1 MNLLSGRICL
11 LALLVSYLTMAGT
24 SSAVCSAT
32 DTVTV
37 RAEWLGLAQ
46 FEKEP
51 KICAKYAKG
60 ANTVKKNLR
69 ISQKKGDFPA
79 DSVSC
84 VYKNPP
90 SAYDIYADI
99 GSGEKLV
106 YQHSGGGKL
115 QQIGKFNVLVLN
127 GSFREMGR
135 QYGSLL
141 GPTMQSFYTK
151 AIEEY
156 IIGKG
161 HATYEQIRDASE
173 KGYETYPVYITE
185 MIEGMAETSGL
196 TLEKQK
202 ILNNAVMLLIFPGS
216 FQGCSSLAAWGN
228 YVSDGKLVMG
238 RNWDLPPSYLADF
251 QNFLSVIIYNPDS
264 LRSVMEITY
273 PGTFVF
279 QTGLNSSGISA
290 HVQNG
295 QMCDPNVHT
304 DHAGSNH
311 ELFFFLLSERSLD
324 NYMTKLNSTLDDAGL
339 LIPVADST
347 VAYDMQWPTYGCN
360 KRSEKDYQG
369 ILATTNHYVDPPA
382 AWPLITPPEDPVKN
396 MYTYTRRENL
406 LSLAN
411 SDTYR
416 GKINA
421 EKMMEIFDTEI
432 PAGGAT
438 FPSKNYPARTYHQVV
453 TVPADKT
460 IWLKARGYSDW
471 TKIELGY
478 FFR

>member
-1 MNLLSGRICL
+1 MNLLLGRIFL
-11 LALLVSYLTMAGT
+11 LALLVSYLMMAGT
-24 SSAVCSAT
+24 SAVCSAA

-37 RAEWLGLAQ
+37 RAEWVGLVQ
-46 FEKEP
+46 FEKKP
-51 KICAKYAKG
+51 KVFAKYSKG
-60 ANTVKKNLR
+60 AETFKKNLQ
-69 ISQKKGDFPA
+69 ISEKRDDFPL

-84 VYKNPP
+84 VYKDPP
-90 SAYDIYADI
+90 SAYDIYVDI

-106 YQHSGGGKL
+106 YQCSCGGEL
-115 QQIGKFNVLVLN
+115 YRIGNFNVLVLN

-141 GPTMQSFYTK
+141 GSTMQSFYAK
-151 AIEEY
+151 AVEQY
-156 IIGKG
+156 IIGRG
-161 HATYEQIRDASE
+161 HATYAQIRDASV
-173 KGYETYPVYITE
+173 KQYETFPAYITE

-196 TLEKQK
+196 SLEKQK
-202 ILNNAVMLLIFPGS
+202 ILNNAAMLLIFPES
-216 FQGCSSLAAWGN
+216 FQGCSSLAAWGD

-238 RNWDLPPSYLADF
+238 RNWDLPPGYLADF
-251 QNFLSVIIYNPDS
+251 QNFLSVIVYNPDS
-264 LRSVMEITY
+264 LNSVMEITY

-279 QTGLNSSGISA
+279 QTGMNSYGVSA

-304 DHAGSNH
+304 DRAMSNH
-311 ELFFFLLSERSLD
+311 ELFFFLLSEKSLD
-324 NYMTKLNSTLDDAGL
+324 NYMTKLNSTLDNAGL

-347 VAYDMQWPTYGCN
+347 TAYDMQWPTYGCS

-382 AWPLITPPEDPVKN
+382 AWPLITVPQDPVKN
-396 MYTYTRRENL
+396 MYTYIRRDNL
-406 LSLAN
+406 LTLAN

-432 PAGGAT
+432 PGGAT
-438 FPSKNYPARTYHQVV
+438 FPAENYPAKTYHQVV

-460 IWLKARGYSDW
+460 IWLKARGYSGW
-471 TKIELGY
+471 TKIELGH